1 MADTAKRLANKD
13 DGKVAKLRAAGDK
26 KREQEYR
33 YSQMKRRDDN
43 DIEENNNM
51 EPGPNSI
58 KRGVGLQNYVSRP
71 QAPMG
76 PMEAVKSATAR
87 LQSALQRE
95 KERRQSR
102 ERLGQELLNPKK
114 PEPKQ
119 VPVSEDVQ
127 NIMDALINKIVV
139 NEAISNNK
147 R

>member
-1 MADTAKRLANKD
+1 MKMSKQQKPVGSTGNKKIYHNPD
-13 DGKVAKLRAAGDK
+13 EFDWDK
-26 KREQEYR
+26 KH
-33 YSQMKRRDDN
+33 
-43 DIEENNNM
+43 
-51 EPGPNSI
+51 
-58 KRGVGLQNYVSRP
+58 GLS
-71 QAPMG
+71 

-119 VPVSEDVQ
+119 IPVSEDVQ

-139 NEAISNNK
+139 NEAISNIK